1 MNRLLQTLKTKKCS
15 LIASLPEN
23 TYELAKLAWESG
35 VDAIKVHVNVFHY
48 ASQNTF
54 GKLETMRPIFEQI
67 IKDSPVPVGIV
78 AGGDTES
85 AEAILD
91 ELAEIGFDFI
101 SLYAHHT
108 PASFFQNHKM
118 NNFLSISSTYCLA
131 EVQSIVD
138 GGYAD
143 MLELSVVDREEYGKR
158 LNARDLAKYRA
169 ISSLSSVP
177 TVLPTQKLI
186 MPSDVKVI
194 HQTGVKAI
202 MVGAVVFQN
211 NPEKMR
217 QILRDFRA
225 EMDRL

>member
-1 MNRLLQTLKTKKCS
+1 MNRLLTTLQSKKMS

-23 TYELAKLAWESG
+23 TYELAKIAWESG
-35 VDAIKVHVNVFHY
+35 VDAIKVHVNVFHF

-54 GKLETMRPIFEQI
+54 GKLETMRPIFERI
-67 IKDSPVPVGIV
+67 IKDSPVPVGVV

-108 PASFFQNHKM
+108 PASFYLNHKM
-118 NNFLSISSTYCLA
+118 NNFLSVSSNYSLK
-131 EVQSIVD
+131 EIKSILD

-143 MLELSVVDREEYGKR
+143 MLELSVIDREEYGTR
-158 LNARDLAKYRA
+158 LNARDLAKYQS
-169 ISSLSSVP
+169 ISSLSNIP

-186 MPSDVKVI
+186 HPTDVKAI
-194 HQTGVKAI
+194 YRTGVKAI
-202 MVGAVVFQN
+202 MVGAVVYQN
-211 NPEKMR
+211 NPDKIR
-217 QILRDFRA
+217 QTLQAFRH
-225 EMDRL
+225 EMDQL